1 GNVNSSLTTP
11 SFSTVGRTSLSL
23 QWNQG
28 YLFNGSGTGTVQI
41 SINGGVT
48 YTTLAT
54 FNTSSPSVITN
65 QFTSN
70 PISSINLN
78 AYLGQP
84 NVNIRFNY
92 IGAGSTSTWAID
104 NVNVVGPYQPVT
116 YSWSGPGITT
126 TGSTVT
132 FTPPAGNNTYTIVTT
147 TGGCTSTSTTVNIVV
162 NTPPAITTPPAVSG
176 AQCVGSSASISAT
189 AAGTNAS
196 YQWQVSTDGGTTYK
210 NITGVPYSN
219 FTTNTLNVSTTTLAM
234 ISYLYRL
241 AVSATGPCTDT

>member
-54 FNTSSPSVITN
+54 YNTSSPSVITN

-116 YSWSGPGITT
+116 YTWPAGFTVSGSGNSATI
-126 TGSTVT
+126 
-132 FTPPAGNNTYTIVTT
+132 TPPAPGTYPYVISTS
-147 TGGCTSTSTTVNIVV
+147 TGGCSATSTTVNIVV
-162 NTPPAITTPPAVSG
+162 NTPPAI
-176 AQCVGSSASISAT
+176 
-189 AAGTNAS
+189 
-196 YQWQVSTDGGTTYK
+196 
-210 NITGVPYSN
+210 
-219 FTTNTLNVSTTTLAM
+219 
-234 ISYLYRL
+234 
-241 AVSATGPCTDT
+241 